1 MNKANLNNS
10 GGGFY
15 SPPEASALPVNHKN
29 GIPLSVLENHYG
41 TKFKFASG
49 TESITQQMIDAGS
62 GARGIVYGSYGI
74 GQPGHVFNVVNQNGT
89 IRFLDGQ
96 TGKVA
101 DVSQFKSFKIL
112 RTN

>member
-1 MNKANLNNS
+1 M
-10 GGGFY
+10 
-15 SPPEASALPVNHKN
+15 
-29 GIPLSVLENHYG
+29 PLSLLENHYG
-41 TKFKFASG
+41 TKFKFVSG
-49 TESITQQMIDAGS
+49 TASIAQQMIDARS